1 MSKSAPA
8 LPCSKSHIRGA
19 VLRYEIAEI
28 RSRLMGTVF
37 DSNKQMCAVTLTHPH
52 AVCRVRD
59 HGGGGVGGRFSGR
72 ENERRTHAR
81 MACALVDARSGSNA
95 RATGGGAFG
104 KCGSCIP
111 GLTYGTGSYG
121 HPGQL
126 GTVAGYGKID
136 GTGAGR
142 NGASYC
148 GGCGK
153 LSRSMIPATRS
164 NSS

>member
-37 DSNKQMCAVTLTHPH
+37 DSNKQMCAVTLTHLH

-81 MACALVDARSGSNA
+81 MACALVDARVWVQRARDGWWSIWEVRQLYSGPHLRNWKLRASWPA
-95 RATGGGAFG
+95 RHSRWLRENRWNWRG
-104 KCGSCIP
+104 KKWRE
-111 GLTYGTGSYG
+111 L
-121 HPGQL
+121 L
-126 GTVAGYGKID
+126 RRVW
-136 GTGAGR
+136 
-142 NGASYC
+142 
-148 GGCGK
+148 K
-153 LSRSMIPATRS
+153 LSRSMIPAT
-164 NSS
+164 

>member
-59 HGGGGVGGRFSGR
+59 HGGGGVGGRLRAAAVFRASLTELEATGILASSAQSLATGKSMELAR
-72 ENERRTHAR
+72 EE
-81 MACALVDARSGSNA
+81 MA
-95 RATGGGAFG
+95 RATAAGVEIVTVDDSLYPQQL
-104 KCGSCIP
+104 KQIYDPPLVLYVS
-111 GLTYGTGSYG
+111 
-121 HPGQL
+121 GQV
-126 GTVAGYGKID
+126 GVM
-136 GTGAGR
+136 
-142 NGASYC
+142 S
-148 GGCGK
+148 
-153 LSRSMIPATRS
+153 
-164 NSS
+164 